1 MEHFYILPNGKMAD
15 NMKDARTIL
24 GIGTHKFRQFVK
36 MGVVVKVEGKLNDF
50 QNVEPITAQ
59 SNGNK
64 EQNNLQKI
72 NA

>member
-36 MGVVVKVEGKLNDF
+36 MGIVTKVEGKLNNI
-50 QNVEPITAQ
+50 QNVEPLISHSDEKQDNVQEIKA
-59 SNGNK
+59 
-64 EQNNLQKI
+64 
-72 NA
+72 